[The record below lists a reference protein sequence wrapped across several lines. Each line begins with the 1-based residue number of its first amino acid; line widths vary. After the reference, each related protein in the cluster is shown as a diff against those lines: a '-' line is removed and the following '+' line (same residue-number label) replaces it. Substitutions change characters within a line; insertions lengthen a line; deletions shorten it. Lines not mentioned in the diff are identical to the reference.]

1 MAFGGEIP
9 PQQQKANLVVVVR
22 DAALLPA
29 SDPRPKLPD
38 LGKVPV
44 LFRKQRPECGARPCI
59 TQSLRAD
66 SFQ

>member
-1 MAFGGEIP
+1 MAFGREIP
-9 PQQQKANLVVVVR
+9 PQQQKANLVVMVH
-22 DAALLPA
+22 DTALLPA
-29 SDPRPKLPD
+29 SDPRLNLPA

-44 LFRKQRPECGARPCI
+44 LFRKQWPACGAQPCI